1 MYYGPGWGYSEY
13 RRHYT
18 DLLEY
23 LEAFP
28 TGIRIY
34 NPDESEY
41 FTHYT
46 PEFEPVPINPNIS
59 SVFEVGRNVGIFEA
73 NLMTFGEGNSALL
86 RSHDRNIHDG
96 TRDPGAGLPDF
107 EKHSPFVIRNT
118 EKHFGF
124 FISGTLMAV
133 RYYHRA
139 EHSVVP
145 EANIAAI
152 FNIVRELQSNVRMTT
167 DA

>member
-1 MYYGPGWGYSEY
+1 M
-13 RRHYT
+13 
-18 DLLEY
+18 
-23 LEAFP
+23 FP

-34 NPDESEY
+34 NPDKSEY

-46 PEFEPVPINPNIS
+46 PEFEPILINPNASRI
-59 SVFEVGRNVGIFEA
+59 FEVGRNVGIFEA

-86 RSHDRNIHDG
+86 TSHDRNIHDG

-107 EKHSPFVIRNT
+107 ERHSPFVIRNT
-118 EKHFGF
+118 EKHYGF
-124 FISGTLMAV
+124 FVSGTLMAV

-139 EHSVVP
+139 EQSAVP
-145 EANIAAI
+145 ESNVVAI
-152 FNIVRELQSNVRMTT
+152 SNIVRELQSNVRMTT